1 MSGSKYHKQF
11 DPEYKKEMVR
21 LVEELGR
28 SPVDVA
34 KDIGVTAT
42 SVRRWV
48 KQYGSQGQA
57 SFPGKG
63 NLHPADE
70 EARKWFKRPLTKK
83 EQEDRDLA
91 GKIKQL
97 FFDSRRTYGHRRLKK
112 KLRKN
117 GIKCSN
123 DRVRRLMKS
132 MHLVPVQARRFKAT
146 TNSNHSLPVAP
157 NLLNKNFESNEPCQ
171 K

>member
-21 LVEELGR
+21 LVEELGK
-28 SPVDVA
+28 SPVKVA

-48 KQYGSQGQA
+48 KQYGSQGKD

-70 EARKWFKRPLTKK
+70 EVRKRDKRI
-83 EQEDRDLA
+83 RDIEEENA
-91 GKIKQL
+91 I
-97 FFDSRRTYGHRRLKK
+97 LKK
-112 KLRKN
+112 AMSIFAKDGR
-117 GIKCSN
+117 
-123 DRVRRLMKS
+123 
-132 MHLVPVQARRFKAT
+132 
-146 TNSNHSLPVAP
+146 
-157 NLLNKNFESNEPCQ
+157 
-171 K
+171 

>member
-21 LVEELGR
+21 LVEELGK
-28 SPVDVA
+28 SPVKVA

-48 KQYGSQGQA
+48 KQYGNQGKD

-70 EARKWFKRPLTKK
+70 EVRKRDKRI
-83 EQEDRDLA
+83 RDLEEENA
-91 GKIKQL
+91 I
-97 FFDSRRTYGHRRLKK
+97 LKK
-112 KLRKN
+112 AMSIFTKDGR
-117 GIKCSN
+117 
-123 DRVRRLMKS
+123 
-132 MHLVPVQARRFKAT
+132 
-146 TNSNHSLPVAP
+146 
-157 NLLNKNFESNEPCQ
+157 
-171 K
+171 

>member
-21 LVEELGR
+21 LVEELGK
-28 SPVDVA
+28 SPVKVA

-48 KQYGSQGQA
+48 KQYGSQGKD

-70 EARKWFKRPLTKK
+70 AARKQDKRI
-83 EQEDRDLA
+83 RDLEEENA
-91 GKIKQL
+91 I
-97 FFDSRRTYGHRRLKK
+97 LKK
-112 KLRKN
+112 AMSIFAKDGR
-117 GIKCSN
+117 
-123 DRVRRLMKS
+123 
-132 MHLVPVQARRFKAT
+132 
-146 TNSNHSLPVAP
+146 
-157 NLLNKNFESNEPCQ
+157 
-171 K
+171 

>member
-21 LVEELGR
+21 LVEELGK
-28 SPVDVA
+28 SPVKVA

-48 KQYGSQGQA
+48 KQYGSQGKD

-70 EARKWFKRPLTKK
+70 EVRKRDKRI
-83 EQEDRDLA
+83 RDLEEENA
-91 GKIKQL
+91 I
-97 FFDSRRTYGHRRLKK
+97 LKK
-112 KLRKN
+112 AMSIFAKDGR
-117 GIKCSN
+117 
-123 DRVRRLMKS
+123 
-132 MHLVPVQARRFKAT
+132 
-146 TNSNHSLPVAP
+146 
-157 NLLNKNFESNEPCQ
+157 
-171 K
+171 

>member
-21 LVEELGR
+21 LVEELGK
-28 SPVDVA
+28 SPVKVA

-48 KQYGSQGQA
+48 KQYGSQGKD

-70 EARKWFKRPLTKK
+70 EARKRDKRI
-83 EQEDRDLA
+83 RDLEEENA
-91 GKIKQL
+91 I
-97 FFDSRRTYGHRRLKK
+97 LKK
-112 KLRKN
+112 AMSIFAKDGR
-117 GIKCSN
+117 
-123 DRVRRLMKS
+123 
-132 MHLVPVQARRFKAT
+132 
-146 TNSNHSLPVAP
+146 
-157 NLLNKNFESNEPCQ
+157 
-171 K
+171 